1 MKSEL
6 CAFFMF
12 FYLLQKQSVPD
23 DVVNEELDSI
33 ILAKEVV
40 KLYSKMEEYRCSID
54 VLKEYLDIC
63 PSVQISEDGVAS
75 ILPIKT
81 TVLHNNRKI
90 LILHV
95 DKEASIATII
105 SVTHSLF
112 KF

>member
-95 DKEASIATII
+95 DKEASICHNYF
-105 SVTHSLF
+105 SYS
-112 KF
+112 

>member
-6 CAFFMF
+6 CAFFML

-23 DVVNEELDSI
+23 DVDTVELDSI
-33 ILAKEVV
+33 ILAKEEV

-63 PSVQISEDGVAS
+63 PSVQISEDDVAS
-75 ILPIKT
+75 ILPIK

-90 LILHV
+90 LI